1 MEHILLVLFVCKIIN
16 VFRCGRGVFG
26 WSFLVGFAS
35 GVGGRGGVVLCVF
48 PLCCNFCVY
57 AGFQSRVRV
66 NSVKCFNSL
75 APFTDRCACFGV

>member
-1 MEHILLVLFVCKIIN
+1 MF
-16 VFRCGRGVFG
+16 FRCGQGACG

-35 GVGGRGGVVLCVF
+35 GVGGGGGGGGVVLCVF

-66 NSVKCFNSL
+66 KSVKLF
-75 APFTDRCACFGV
+75 

>member
-35 GVGGRGGVVLCVF
+35 GVGGGEVLFSVCF
-48 PLCCNFCVY
+48 PFAAIFVAILLNKKYKYSYF
-57 AGFQSRVRV
+57 
-66 NSVKCFNSL
+66 KCMTS
-75 APFTDRCACFGV
+75 C